1 MNPLTGAFYH
11 ATGFSIL
18 THSEMPL
25 DKRASKIG
33 KGVEEMW
40 ETTAADRLAGSCQ
53 FGPDKTGTDTQ
64 TYTYA

>member
-11 ATGFSIL
+11 ATGFSLL

-25 DKRASKIG
+25 DIRASKIG

-40 ETTAADRLAGSCQ
+40 ETTAADRLAGSAR
-53 FGPDKTGTDTQ
+53 FE
-64 TYTYA
+64 